1 MAVDEALVTLAE
13 ILLMVGLL
21 SLALRLWSSRYDP
34 YPELVAKAVN
44 SSPTDAEVIIILPRP
59 VALKVSDRG
68 VQVCQAGE
76 CYSTRLRYARGG
88 SRAFPACIRIM
99 GDFAESCGT

>member
-13 ILLMVGLL
+13 VLLMIGLF
-21 SLALRLWSSRYDP
+21 SLALRLWSSRYDS
-34 YPELVAKAVN
+34 YPELVARVIN
-44 SSPTDAEVIIILPRP
+44 SSPTDAEIIIILPRP

-76 CYSTRLRYARGG
+76 CYSTRLRYAKGG

-99 GDFAESCGT
+99 GDLAEGCGD